1 MAVKVKAQT
10 NQEFKTFEIEVVDIT
25 WKKRC
30 ELNDLF
36 IKINN
41 NKKQN
46 EIHPFSFWGDIVL
59 KYTTLNEQKL
69 NSYSTDEIIAIAN
82 TIFEHA
88 NAKKK

>member
-46 EIHPFSFWGDIVL
+46 EIPPFSYWGDIVL